1 MDWCFRRLM
10 PAGAGTPRCGRSC
23 GWYSEFGADCQPQRY
38 ISLDHSAIDGKFVS
52 PIRQRSGTCF
62 RTNRSCRLVPAH
74 QGVKRRS
81 CDFAIDHWF
90 TIRHGL
96 VQRNGTTDS
105 ATPLPDPSG
114 GQAPALHFLI
124 APTTIGQQLGT
135 FRWWRTGIVIESR
148 AHSRDNGRTRQVLL
162 RLNNNARQT
171 T

>member
-1 MDWCFRRLM
+1 MLSYQSLI
-10 PAGAGTPRCGRSC
+10 PAAAGTPRCEKPAL
-23 GWYSEFGADCQPQRY
+23 WFGTA
-38 ISLDHSAIDGKFVS
+38 
-52 PIRQRSGTCF
+52 
-62 RTNRSCRLVPAH
+62 
-74 QGVKRRS
+74 
-81 CDFAIDHWF
+81 
-90 TIRHGL
+90 
-96 VQRNGTTDS
+96 DS
-105 ATPLPDPSG
+105 AMPHPDPCG

>member
-1 MDWCFRRLM
+1 MGGRGIGGTRRLGTSPSATFLLRPWAVVVRATVVGVAGRRRNSSRIAVRDM
-10 PAGAGTPRCGRSC
+10 LSYQSLIPAAAGTAKYEKLAL
-23 GWYSEFGADCQPQRY
+23 WFGTA
-38 ISLDHSAIDGKFVS
+38 
-52 PIRQRSGTCF
+52 
-62 RTNRSCRLVPAH
+62 
-74 QGVKRRS
+74 
-81 CDFAIDHWF
+81 
-90 TIRHGL
+90 
-96 VQRNGTTDS
+96 DS

-171 T
+171 TEASLELTE